1 MNCALRLL
9 YAASQGPI
17 HKRYCTNDLT
27 VQTRRKHSHLKCLFL
42 KRMYTNYN
50 YSYSNYLLPPA
61 AFSFVSVCRMTLLFF
76 SNSWFFFCHCCVGA
90 LPHCDVLLLRLA
102 TITVA
107 MITGKSGCDTLYKCA
122 QLSEDANNFCMWLL
136 ALVLVNLTFFA
147 MRLIVI
153 KRGEFCAKCMHI
165 A

>member
-1 MNCALRLL
+1 M
-9 YAASQGPI
+9 
-17 HKRYCTNDLT
+17 
-27 VQTRRKHSHLKCLFL
+27 
-42 KRMYTNYN
+42 
-50 YSYSNYLLPPA
+50 
-61 AFSFVSVCRMTLLFF
+61 
-76 SNSWFFFCHCCVGA
+76 FFFLSLLCGA
-90 LPHCDVLLLRLA
+90 LPLCDVLLLCLA

-122 QLSEDANNFCMWLL
+122 QLSEDANNFSMWLL

-153 KRGEFCAKCMHI
+153 ERGEFCAKCMHI